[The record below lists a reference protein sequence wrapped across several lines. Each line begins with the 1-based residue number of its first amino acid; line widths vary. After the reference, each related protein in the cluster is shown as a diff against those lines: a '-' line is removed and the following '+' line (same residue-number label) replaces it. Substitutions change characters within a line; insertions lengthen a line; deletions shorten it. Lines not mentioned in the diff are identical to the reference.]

1 MPEIKNKELE
11 LTLEVMINKSI
22 SKVNIEDLSKIK
34 DITLNAI
41 DMQGN
46 LNSNDLE
53 DLKIFPK
60 LEICTIRNYKIDDLN
75 YESLEKLNNIDTLQK
90 LRIYDCKFERKD
102 LSINIDNIEFIS
114 CNNLSI
120 GEIIGNSNIK
130 QLNILH
136 CQNFNLKKLNKLKKI
151 YFEDDVIT
159 KDIIN
164 ELLNSSINEIIFNNC
179 DFKLFANNLLKRLIS
194 IKNVQ
199 ILDKNKIV

>member
-75 YESLEKLNNIDTLQK
+75 YESLAKLNNIDTLQK
-90 LRIYDCKFERKD
+90 LRIYDCKFEKKD

-164 ELLNSSINEIIFNNC
+164 ELLNSSINEIVFNNC
-179 DFKLFANNLLKRLIS
+179 DFKLFANNLLKRLVS

>member
-164 ELLNSSINEIIFNNC
+164 ELLNSSINEIVFNNC
-179 DFKLFANNLLKRLIS
+179 DFKLFANNLLKRLVS

>member
-102 LSINIDNIEFIS
+102 LSINIDTIEFIS

-164 ELLNSSINEIIFNNC
+164 ELLNSSINEIVFNNC
-179 DFKLFANNLLKRLIS
+179 DFKLFANNLLKRLVS

>member
-75 YESLEKLNNIDTLQK
+75 YESLAKLNNIDTLQK
-90 LRIYDCKFERKD
+90 LRIYDCKFEKKD
-102 LSINIDNIEFIS
+102 LSINIDTIEFIS

-179 DFKLFANNLLKRLIS
+179 DFKLFANNLLKRLVS

>member
-1 MPEIKNKELE
+1 MLEVKNKELE
-11 LTLEVMINKSI
+11 LTLEVMFNKSI
-22 SKVNIEDLSKIK
+22 SKVDIKDLNKIK

-75 YESLEKLNNIDTLQK
+75 YESLEKLKDIDTLQK
-90 LRIYDCKFERKD
+90 LRIYDCEFEKKD
-102 LSINIDNIEFIS
+102 LSINIDTIEFIS

-130 QLNILH
+130 NLNILH
-136 CQNFNLKKLNKLKKI
+136 CQNFNLKKLDKVKKM
-151 YFEDDVIT
+151 YFEDDLIT

-164 ELLNSSINEIIFNNC
+164 ELLNSSINEIVFNNC
-179 DFKLFANNLLKRLIS
+179 DFKLFANNLLKRLVN

-199 ILDKNKIV
+199 ILDKNKIE

>member
-41 DMQGN
+41 DVQGN

-102 LSINIDNIEFIS
+102 LSINIDTIEFIS

-164 ELLNSSINEIIFNNC
+164 ELLNSSINEIVFNNC
-179 DFKLFANNLLKRLIS
+179 DFKLFANNLLKRLVS

>member
-102 LSINIDNIEFIS
+102 LSINIDTIEFIS

-130 QLNILH
+130 KLNILH
-136 CQNFNLKKLNKLKKI
+136 CQNFNLKRLNKLKKI

-164 ELLNSSINEIIFNNC
+164 ELLNSSINEIVFNNC
-179 DFKLFANNLLKRLIS
+179 DFKLFANNLLKRLVS

>member
-41 DMQGN
+41 DVQGN

-75 YESLEKLNNIDTLQK
+75 YESLAKLNNIDTLQK
-90 LRIYDCKFERKD
+90 LRIYDCKFEKKD

-164 ELLNSSINEIIFNNC
+164 ELLNSSINEIVFNNC
-179 DFKLFANNLLKRLIS
+179 DFKLFANNLLKRLVS

-199 ILDKNKIV
+199 ILDKKKIV

>member
-1 MPEIKNKELE
+1 MPEIKNKELD
-11 LTLEVMINKSI
+11 LTLEAMTNKSI
-22 SKVNIEDLSKIK
+22 SKANIEDLSKIK

-75 YESLEKLNNIDTLQK
+75 YESLAKLNNIDTLQK
-90 LRIYDCKFERKD
+90 LRIYDCKFEKKD

-179 DFKLFANNLLKRLIS
+179 DFKLFANNLLKRLVS

>member
-41 DMQGN
+41 DVQGN

-75 YESLEKLNNIDTLQK
+75 YESLAKLNNIDTLQK
-90 LRIYDCKFERKD
+90 LRIYDCKFEKKD

-179 DFKLFANNLLKRLIS
+179 DFKLFANNLLKRLVS

>member
-102 LSINIDNIEFIS
+102 LSINIDTIEFIS

-130 QLNILH
+130 KLNILH
-136 CQNFNLKKLNKLKKI
+136 CQNFNLKRLNKLKKI

-164 ELLNSSINEIIFNNC
+164 ELLNSSINEIVFNNC

>member
-75 YESLEKLNNIDTLQK
+75 YESLAKLNNIDTLQK
-90 LRIYDCKFERKD
+90 LRIYDCKFEKKD

-179 DFKLFANNLLKRLIS
+179 DFKLFANNLLKRLVS

>member
-90 LRIYDCKFERKD
+90 LRIYDCKFEKKD

-179 DFKLFANNLLKRLIS
+179 DFKLFANNLLKRLVS

>member
-75 YESLEKLNNIDTLQK
+75 YESLAKLNNIDTLQK

-164 ELLNSSINEIIFNNC
+164 ELLNSSINEIVFNNC
-179 DFKLFANNLLKRLIS
+179 DFKLFANNLLKRLVS

>member
-90 LRIYDCKFERKD
+90 LRIYDCKFEKKD
-102 LSINIDNIEFIS
+102 LSINIDTIEFIS

-179 DFKLFANNLLKRLIS
+179 DFKLFANNLLKRLVS

-199 ILDKNKIV
+199 ILDKNKII